1 MHWLKHVDLRK
12 TLIRSVLSCLG
23 FLLCIYAQAQKS
35 VLSTGNWYKIAITQT
50 GIHRIDEAFLQK
62 MEIDAATIAPSQIR
76 IYGNGGNMLP
86 QMNNAGYAN
95 ALIENAVWVQG
106 EEDGKFD
113 KSDAICFYA
122 EGPHVIKYDSVK
134 KELQHIT
141 NCYTDTSYYF
151 LTFGQ
156 GKGLRVKELPPVS
169 GKNVPIVSQYDDYWY
184 HEKETTNL
192 LKSGREWWGEYLSG
206 LAVFNLD
213 VSMPDVVPSSRINVR
228 TSAIG
233 AAQVNTKFLWKLNG
247 NPIGEGNIGTVTTG
261 TYDVKAL
268 RSEASYATIASAT
281 PTALFTVGVTYDRNG
296 QNSAQSYL
304 NYIGL
309 QVKRHL
315 RLYDQQQIYHFLPQ
329 NVDTLHYQFG
339 NAIDGA
345 QLWNISNP
353 LVPSVITTRSTA
365 GAFDF
370 NAIGGK
376 KTGRYISFKP
386 EQGYSPVSWQHVDN
400 QNITDSQTPDLLIV
414 TAPAWETEAKRL
426 AAFRNESDGLETLVV
441 TTDEI
446 YNEYASGRPDI
457 TAIRDFVRQLY
468 HQTPDK
474 LKYLLLFGD
483 ATYDYKNILQNQS
496 LQQRA
501 GWVPVYESRESLNPV
516 LTYSSEDY
524 YGFMEPGEGAW
535 MESPAGDH
543 SVEIG
548 IGRLPVKSVAEA
560 KVVVDKLILY
570 GSGTSAGSWKNIVR
584 FVADDGDGNVHQQ
597 HADALAK
604 LTQPYFLSSRLFM
617 DEFPQTTTTLGQK
630 APALNGA
637 IRDNINKGTL
647 ILNYTGHG
655 GTAGWAEE
663 QVLTLA
669 DIQAS
674 RGMNNLPL
682 LFTATCDFGR
692 YDDPGIVS
700 GAELMVL
707 SPRGAAIGAI
717 STTRPV
723 YASTNFTLSKAFYE
737 SLVKTGRNSRMGD
750 YFRETKNKSLAG
762 SLNRNFTLLGDP
774 SMKLGLARRA
784 IRWAQKPDTLRAL
797 QKIILK
803 GEVYE
808 PGDGLKDAAFN
819 GVARIAVYDK
829 ETEFQTLGSEDQAKT
844 YSEFRSKL
852 FDGNVQVVNGQFTC
866 EFVMPKDIDYRVGV
880 GRANVYAIESD
891 SSMDAGS
898 QLDVIVGGS
907 AVLGNDK
914 TPPQVMAFLNSESFK
929 DGDTV
934 DPSPVLIMHVSD
946 ENGIN
951 LSKAGIGHAI
961 TLTLNDTLT
970 ITLND
975 YFTANLDDYRSG
987 VIRFPLENLPT
998 GKYVIR
1004 LKVWDTYTNFS
1015 EIAFGFLVG
1024 KARGI
1029 KLNALNIFPNPF
1041 DKNLSFELSH
1051 DRVNEDLELVLNIFL
1066 ENGKRLG
1073 TFNWQYY
1080 NSESI
1085 IKESL
1090 NSEQLGNWIPI
1101 NTLLVYQLLIRSLKD
1116 NSADQRSGKLIR
1128 SP

>member
-12 TLIRSVLSCLG
+12 SLIHSVFSCLG
-23 FLLCIYAQAQKS
+23 LLLCLSSQAQQS
-35 VLSTGNWYKIAITQT
+35 VLATGNWYKIAITET
-50 GIHRIDEAFLQK
+50 GIHRIDAAFLQK
-62 MEIDAATIAPSQIR
+62 MGIDAASVTPGQIR
-76 IYGNGGNMLP
+76 IYGNGGSTLP
-86 QMNNAGYAN
+86 QMNNAGYTN

-113 KSDAICFYA
+113 KNDGIYFFA
-122 EGPHVIKYDSVK
+122 EGPHVIQYDATQ

-151 LTFGQ
+151 LTLGQ
-156 GKGLRVKELPPVS
+156 GNGRRVKELPALA
-169 GKNVPIVSQYDDYWY
+169 GKNVPVVSQYDDYWY
-184 HEKETTNL
+184 HEKDVTNL

-213 VSMPDVVPSSRINVR
+213 VNIPDVVPSSRINVR
-228 TSAIG
+228 TSVIG
-233 AAQVNTKFLWKLNG
+233 AAQVPTKFRWQLNG
-247 NPIGEGNIGTVTTG
+247 QPIGEGSIGTVSTA

-268 RSEASYATIASAT
+268 RSEASYAATAPAT
-281 PTALFTVGVTYDRNG
+281 PPALFTVGVTYDRSG

-304 NYIGL
+304 NYVGL
-309 QVKRHL
+309 QVKRQL
-315 RLYDQQQIYHFLPQ
+315 RLYDKQQIYHFLPQ
-329 NVDTLHYQFG
+329 NTDTLHYQFR

-345 QLWNISNP
+345 ILWDITNP
-353 LVPSVITTRSTA
+353 LAPSVVTSRNGA

-370 NAIGGK
+370 TSTGGK
-376 KTGRYISFKP
+376 GTGKYISFKP
-386 EQGYSPVSWQHVDN
+386 EQGYVPVSWQHINN
-400 QNITDSQTPDLLIV
+400 QNIALSETPDLLIV
-414 TAPAWETEAKRL
+414 TAPGWETEAKRL
-426 AAFRNESDGLETLVV
+426 AAFRSENDGLETLVV
-441 TTDEI
+441 TTEQI

-457 TAIRDFVRQLY
+457 TAIRDFTRQLY
-468 HQTPDK
+468 RQVPGK

-501 GWVPVYESRESLNPV
+501 NWVPVYESKESLNPV
-516 LTYSSEDY
+516 STYSSEDY
-524 YGFMEPGEGAW
+524 YGFMEASEGAW
-535 MESPAGDH
+535 AESAAGDH
-543 SVEIG
+543 TVEIG
-548 IGRLPVKSVAEA
+548 IGRLPVKSAGEA
-560 KVVVDKLILY
+560 KIVVDKLILY
-570 GSGTSAGSWKNIVR
+570 ASGQSAGSWKNQVR

-597 HADALAK
+597 HADQLAK
-604 LTQPYFLSSRLFM
+604 MIQPYFLSSRLFM
-617 DEFPQTTTTLGQK
+617 DEFPQTTTPLGQK

-637 IRDNINKGTL
+637 IRDNINNGTL

-655 GTAGWAEE
+655 GTTGWAEE
-663 QVLTLA
+663 QILTLA
-669 DIQAS
+669 DMQAS

-707 SPRGAAIGAI
+707 SPRGSAIGAI

-737 SLVKTGRNSRMGD
+737 SLIKIGRNGRMGD
-750 YFRETKNKSLAG
+750 YFRETKNKSLVG

-774 SMKLGLARRA
+774 SMKLGLAQRA

-797 QKIILK
+797 QKVMLK

-808 PGDGLKDAAFN
+808 SGGGLKDATFN
-819 GVARIAVYDK
+819 GIARIAVYDK
-829 ETEFQTLGSEDQAKT
+829 PTEFQTLGNEDQPKT

-852 FDGNVQVVNGQFTC
+852 FDGNVRVVNGQFTC
-866 EFVMPKDIDYRVGV
+866 EFVMPKDIDYRIGV
-880 GRANVYAIESD
+880 GRVNVYAVTAD
-891 SSMDAGS
+891 STVDAGT

-907 AVLGNDK
+907 AGLGNDK
-914 TPPQVMAFLNSESFK
+914 TPPQVIAFLNNESFK

-946 ENGIN
+946 DNGIN
-951 LSKAGIGHAI
+951 LSKAGIGHAV

-987 VIRFPLENLPT
+987 VIRYPFENLPT

-1024 KARGI
+1024 KNRGI

-1051 DRVNEDLELVLNIFL
+1051 DRVNDDLELVLNIFL
-1066 ENGKRLG
+1066 KNGQRLG
-1073 TFNWQYY
+1073 TFSWQYY

-1085 IKESL
+1085 IRESL
-1090 NSEQLGNWIPI
+1090 NSAQLGTWIPV
-1101 NTLLVYQLLIRSLKD
+1101 NTLLIYQLLIRSLKD
-1116 NSADQRSGKLIR
+1116 NSVDQRSGKLIR

>member
-1 MHWLKHVDLRK
+1 M
-12 TLIRSVLSCLG
+12 IRSVLSCLG
-23 FLLCIYAQAQKS
+23 ILLCSSLQAQKS
-35 VLSTGNWYKIAITQT
+35 VLSGGNWYKMAITQT
-50 GIHRIDEAFLQK
+50 GIHRIDAAFLEK
-62 MEIDAATIAPSQIR
+62 MGIDAATVPPSQIR
-76 IYGNGGNMLP
+76 IYGNGGSMLP
-86 QMNNAGYAN
+86 QMNNAGYTN
-95 ALIENAVWVQG
+95 ALTENAIWVQG
-106 EEDGKFD
+106 EEDGRFD
-113 KSDAICFYA
+113 QSDAIYFYA
-122 EGPHVIKYDSVK
+122 EGPHIITYDAEK

-141 NCYTDTSYYF
+141 NCYSDTSYYF

-156 GKGLRVKELPPVS
+156 ESGLRVEEAATVI
-169 GKNVPIVSQYDDYWY
+169 GKNVPTINQYDDYWY
-184 HEKETTNL
+184 HEKDATNL

-213 VSMPDVVPSSRINVR
+213 VNMPDVVPSSRINVR

-233 AAQVNTKFLWKLNG
+233 SAQVPTKFRWQING
-247 NPIGEGNIGTVTTG
+247 QAIGEGSIGTVTPE

-268 RSEASYATIASAT
+268 RSEATYAITAPAT
-281 PTALFTVGVTYDRNG
+281 PPTLFTVGVTYDRNG

-304 NYIGL
+304 NYMGL
-309 QVKRHL
+309 QVKRYL
-315 RLYDQQQIYHFLPQ
+315 RVYDQQQVYYFIPQ
-329 NVDTLHYQFG
+329 NADTLHYQFG
-339 NAIDGA
+339 NAIEGA
-345 QLWNISNP
+345 HLWNISNP
-353 LVPSVITTRSTA
+353 LIPSVVVTRNTT

-370 NAIGGK
+370 TASGGK

-386 EQGYSPVSWQHVDN
+386 EQGYIPVSWQRIDN
-400 QNITDSQTPDLLIV
+400 QNIAASKTPDLLIV
-414 TAPAWETEAKRL
+414 TAPAWEAEAKRL
-426 AAFRNESDGLETLVV
+426 GAFRSENDGLETLVV
-441 TTDEI
+441 TTDHI

-457 TAIRDFVRQLY
+457 TAIRDFTRQLY
-468 HQTPDK
+468 QQTPGK

-483 ATYDYKNILQNQS
+483 ATYDYKNIMQNQS
-496 LQQRA
+496 PQQRA
-501 GWVPVYESRESLNPV
+501 NWVPVYESKESLNPV

-524 YGFMEPGEGAW
+524 YGFMEATEGAW
-535 MESPAGDH
+535 AESVAGDH
-543 SVEIG
+543 TVEIG
-548 IGRLPVKSVAEA
+548 IGRLPVKSAAEA

-570 GSGTSAGSWKNIVR
+570 ASRQSAGSWKNLVR
-584 FVADDGDGNVHQQ
+584 FVADDGDGAVHQQ
-597 HADALAK
+597 HADQLAK
-604 LTQPYFLSSRLFM
+604 LIQPYFLSSRLFM

-630 APALNGA
+630 APGLNAA

-655 GTAGWAEE
+655 GTTGWAEE
-663 QVLTLA
+663 QILTLA

-707 SPRGAAIGAI
+707 SPRGSAIGAI

-723 YASTNFTLSKAFYE
+723 YSSTNFTLSKAFYE
-737 SLVKTGRNSRMGD
+737 SLIKIGRNGRMGD
-750 YFRETKNKSLAG
+750 YFRDTKNKSLVG

-774 SMKLGLARRA
+774 SMKLGLAQRA
-784 IRWAQKPDTLRAL
+784 VRWAQKPDTLRAL
-797 QKIILK
+797 QKVTLK

-808 PGDGLKDAAFN
+808 PVSGLKDPVFN
-819 GVARIAVYDK
+819 GIARIAVYDK
-829 ETEFQTLGSEDQAKT
+829 PTEFQTLGNEDPPKT

-852 FDGNVQVVNGQFTC
+852 FDGNVRVVNGLFTC
-866 EFVMPKDIDYRVGV
+866 EFVMPKDIDYRIGV
-880 GRANVYAIESD
+880 GRVNVYAVESD
-891 SSMDAGS
+891 STMDAGT

-907 AVLGNDK
+907 GSLSNDK
-914 TPPQVMAFLNSESFK
+914 TPPQVTAFLNNESFK

-934 DPSPVLIMHVSD
+934 DPSSLLIMHVSD

-961 TLTLNDTLT
+961 TLTLNNTLN

-987 VIRFPLENLPT
+987 VITYPLENLPT
-998 GKYVIR
+998 GKYVIH
-1004 LKVWDTYTNFS
+1004 LKVWDAYTNYT

-1024 KARGI
+1024 KTRGI

-1090 NSEQLGNWIPI
+1090 NSSQLGNSIPG

-1116 NSADQRSGKLIR
+1116 NSVDQRSGKLIR